1 MLEGEV
7 SRLKHK
13 DPLRQVEIKEADV
26 EYGQAGKQIGYLNT
40 LRTSNMATILQTT
53 FSNAFFS
60 MKLYFESNFI
70 EIYS

>member
-26 EYGQAGKQIGYLNT
+26 EYGQAG
-40 LRTSNMATILQTT
+40 R
-53 FSNAFFS
+53 
-60 MKLYFESNFI
+60 
-70 EIYS
+70 